1 MNIGLTGGIATGK
14 STVARMLVSMGAALI
29 DADVI
34 AREIMEPGH
43 PVLAR
48 VAEHFGQDILNS
60 DGTLNRKKLGA
71 IVFSDPGQRKVL
83 NDLTHPAIRSEM
95 AGRVKALE
103 EADPHRL
110 VVCDIPLL
118 YESGQEG
125 LYEQIMVVYVP
136 KEIQLERLM
145 ERDNLTFEQASLRLA
160 AQMDIELKKSKA
172 DILIDNRFGMGE
184 TKRQIE
190 KFWREKVSV

>member
-14 STVARMLVSMGAALI
+14 STVSHMLVSLGAELI

-43 PVLAR
+43 PVLAK
-48 VAEHFGQDILNS
+48 VAEHFGEDILNP
-60 DGTLNRKKLGA
+60 DGTLNRKQLGA
-71 IVFSDPGQRKVL
+71 VVFSDPEQRKVL
-83 NDLTHPAIRSEM
+83 NELTHPAIRNEM
-95 AGRVKALE
+95 AARMKALE
-103 EADPHRL
+103 VADPHRL

-136 KEIQLERLM
+136 REVQLERLM
-145 ERDNLTFEQASLRLA
+145 ERDNLTLEQASSRLA

-172 DILIDNRFGMGE
+172 DVLIDNRYGLDE

-190 KFWREKVSV
+190 KFWREKVSI

>member
-14 STVARMLVSMGAALI
+14 STVSRMLESLGAELI

-48 VAEHFGQDILNS
+48 VAEHFGEDILNP
-60 DGTLNRKKLGA
+60 DGTLNRKQLGA
-71 IVFSDPGQRKVL
+71 VVFSDPEQRKVL
-83 NDLTHPAIRSEM
+83 NELTHPAIRSEM
-95 AGRVKALE
+95 AARMKALE
-103 EADPHRL
+103 AADPHRL

-118 YESGQEG
+118 YESGQEE

-136 KEIQLERLM
+136 REVQLERLM
-145 ERDNLTFEQASLRLA
+145 ERDNFTVEQASSRLA

-172 DILIDNRFGMGE
+172 DILIDNRYGLDE

-190 KFWREKVSV
+190 KFWREKVSI

>member
-14 STVARMLVSMGAALI
+14 STVSRMLASLGAAII

-48 VAEHFGQDILNS
+48 VVEHFGQAVLNP
-60 DGTLNRKKLGA
+60 DGTLNRKELGA
-71 IVFSDPGQRKVL
+71 IVFADVKQRQVL
-83 NDLTHPAIRSEM
+83 NDLTHPVIRSEITARM
-95 AGRVKALE
+95 RALE
-103 EADPHRL
+103 AEDPHRL

-136 KEIQLERLM
+136 REVQRKRLM
-145 ERDNLTFEQASLRLA
+145 ERDHLTLEQADSRLA

-172 DILIDNRFGMGE
+172 DILIDNRYGPEE

-190 KFWREKVSV
+190 EFWREKVLI

>member
-14 STVARMLVSMGAALI
+14 STVARMLVSMGAVLI

-43 PVLAR
+43 PALAG

-95 AGRVKALE
+95 MGRKKALE

-110 VVCDIPLL
+110 IVCDIPLL

-136 KEIQLERLM
+136 REIQLERLM
-145 ERDNLTFEQASLRLA
+145 ERDNLTLEQANLRLA

-172 DILIDNRFGMGE
+172 DILIDNRYGLGE
-184 TKRQIE
+184 TKRQLE

>member
-14 STVARMLVSMGAALI
+14 STVSHMLVSLGAELI

-34 AREIMEPGH
+34 ARGIMEPGH
-43 PVLAR
+43 PVLAK
-48 VAEHFGQDILNS
+48 VAEHFGEDILNP
-60 DGTLNRKKLGA
+60 DGTLNRKQLGA
-71 IVFSDPGQRKVL
+71 VVFSDPEQRKVL
-83 NDLTHPAIRSEM
+83 NELTHPAIRNEM
-95 AGRVKALE
+95 AARMKALE
-103 EADPHRL
+103 AADPHRL

-136 KEIQLERLM
+136 REVQLERLM
-145 ERDNLTFEQASLRLA
+145 ERDNLTLEQASSRLA

-172 DILIDNRFGMGE
+172 DVLIDNHYGLDE
-184 TKRQIE
+184 TKHQIE
-190 KFWREKVSV
+190 KFWREKVSI